1 MALCDATCILPGVA
15 CAAVGATC
23 LAPACLPAGSLP
35 ASLWILQVAAIA
47 PVIWCAFWSPAAAL
61 GAFGLS
67 HSVEWDEVDGKFV
80 GVEDD
85 TIMFG
90 PEGEALYGDVY
101 CPMTAED
108 ELAVQEAQAETMRRR
123 SIDATER
130 AARGEEAEPD
140 FGPLPVAF
148 GLGRAAHVCASVVA
162 CPAGPAD
169 GQAAATPETRLKD
182 D

>member
-1 MALCDATCILPGVA
+1 MALCEATCILPGVA

-23 LAPACLPAGSLP
+23 LAPACLPAGALP
-35 ASLWILQVAAIA
+35 PSLWILQVAALA

-67 HSVEWDEVDGKFV
+67 HSVEWDEHDGKFV

-108 ELAVQEAQAETMRRR
+108 EVAVLEAQAETMRRR

-130 AARGEEAEPD
+130 AARGEDAEPD
-140 FGPLPVAF
+140 FVAF
-148 GLGRAAHVCASVVA
+148 GLGRAAHACASVVA
-162 CPAGPAD
+162 CPGPAD
-169 GQAAATPETRLKD
+169 GHAAPPADTRLKD

>member
-101 CPMTAED
+101 CPMTAEA
-108 ELAVQEAQAETMRRR
+108 AVREAQAETMRRR
-123 SIDATER
+123 SIDAL
-130 AARGEEAEPD
+130 ARGEEAEPD

-148 GLGRAAHVCASVVA
+148 GLGRAAQACSSVVA
-162 CPAGPAD
+162 CPGRPAD
-169 GQAAATPETRLKD
+169 DHAAPPAETRLKD